1 MATSRA
7 LRKTGW
13 YALLTGLSLV
23 VLFPI
28 YLTIVRAVSQPVSY
42 VDAGQPLHPVDVQ
55 RGVFGDAWS
64 QGHLAS
70 AMLRSTVMTVLIT
83 VAEVVTSVLAAYALV
98 FIRFPFKRILF
109 ALCMA
114 TLLLPIEVT
123 LLANASTI
131 RQLHWINSMQALVL
145 PFAANALG
153 IFLLRQA
160 FAGIPRDLHDAAKL
174 DGYGH
179 VAFMTKFVVPL
190 TRPVL
195 GAFTLIAALTAWGQY
210 LWPRTVIEDSDA
222 WTLQLAITRLLGT
235 RPEQANVGVA
245 GALIAAVPVVILLV
259 IFQRQ
264 IVRGLTAGAVKG

>member
-1 MATSRA
+1 MRTRGF
-7 LRKTGW
+7 RKLGW
-13 YALLTGLSLV
+13 YLLLSGLSLI

-28 YLTIVRAVSQPVSY
+28 YLTIVRALSQPVSY
-42 VDAGQPLHPVDVQ
+42 VNAGLPMHPVDVQ
-55 RGVFGDAWS
+55 TGVFGDAWS
-64 QGHLAS
+64 KGHLGS
-70 AMLRSTVMTVLIT
+70 AMVRSTVMTVLIT

-98 FIRFPFKRILF
+98 FIRFPFKRLLF

-179 VAFMTKFVVPL
+179 VSFMTKFVVPL
-190 TRPVL
+190 TRPMI
-195 GAFTLIAALTAWGQY
+195 GAFTLIAALSAWGQY
-210 LWPRTVIEDSDA
+210 LWPRTVIENSNE
-222 WTLQLAITRLLGT
+222 WTLQLAITRLLGE
-235 RPEQANVGVA
+235 RPDQANIGVA
-245 GALIAAVPVVILLV
+245 GALIAAVPVVVLLI

-264 IVRGLTAGAVKG
+264 IVRGLTTGAVKG